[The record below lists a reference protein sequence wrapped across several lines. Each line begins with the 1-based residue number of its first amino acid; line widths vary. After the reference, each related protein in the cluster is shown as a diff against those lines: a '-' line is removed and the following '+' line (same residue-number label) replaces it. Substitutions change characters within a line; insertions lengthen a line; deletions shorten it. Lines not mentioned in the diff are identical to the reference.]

1 MKLPAQLDERR
12 RARLFHVV
20 VGLGIV
26 VAAVATVAEIVD
38 RPPVRL
44 DDVRDARDGDTS
56 LVQVLAK
63 NYSEATT
70 YCVEI
75 RIGALDSEGLDLQ
88 EEVVAEPRQGD
99 GRIRPGQSVNF
110 VAELDGISD
119 QELREELDEFV
130 AHVASQ
136 EPC

>member
-1 MKLPAQLDERR
+1 VRLDGRH

-20 VGLGIV
+20 VGVGLV
-26 VAAVATVAEIVD
+26 VGASATVAEIVN

-44 DDVRDARDGDTS
+44 DDVRDAREGTVS
-56 LVQVLAK
+56 RVQVLAK
-63 NYSEATT
+63 NYSEETT

-75 RIGALDSEGLDLQ
+75 RISALDGEGLDLQ
-88 EEVVAEPRQGD
+88 DEVVAEPRQGD

-110 VAELDGISD
+110 VAELDGISE

-130 AHVASQ
+130 AHVASR
-136 EPC
+136 ETC